1 MIRRNGLPDG
11 ETLASRATKFCLVL
25 TCLWL
30 SYVALLPPAPE
41 YELSLFEAVH
51 PGARAAFIAVLLS
64 GALVVVQAAI
74 TEVRS
79 RYWLASA
86 GCSIA
91 AYAGYFAL
99 PLAREYVVY
108 GRFSYDVLVHLGLVD
123 DILETGALS
132 DLLYPATHLLSVAAA
147 FFAGMQP
154 ESTVALLGFWF
165 KAILIGG
172 LVLLVR
178 SQSGEQSLALWTFVA
193 ALPIFFSSNRFSLAP
208 WLFGLTLLPIVLY
221 VVHRFAT
228 DDVRRAAYPFGVLAV
243 GLILYHPISA
253 FYAFTAA
260 AVLLVVVELSDRSA
274 TRATLPDLRGV
285 GLVCSGFAGLLGWH
299 VHHGTVDGN
308 VRSSILSLLTM
319 EAGGGTA
326 TASRAVEVNYT
337 LEQLLFTFVI
347 PNWGV
352 LVLYVGLAGLATL
365 VVGYRLLRRRA
376 TTVESHVAVQS
387 VLGFVLA
394 VAFLVI
400 QLYGSSIIRS
410 AQYLILFAIPAVA
423 IGCWYLTEMRHRRV
437 VASVV
442 LVLLVASIGGAT
454 VYSTTTAY
462 SENTHLT
469 AASSTG
475 YSWHLETKDRTNPTY
490 TDMSRDVFAYYEYG
504 YAEADELIRSDEYV
518 TAIPSLSP
526 HLGYHETST
535 VRSWLPTDG
544 YVVIR
549 TKDLVWHDAE
559 PEWRHDD
566 LVRITDEDYDAL
578 TQDRTAN
585 RIYSN
590 GEVRIWQTRH

>member
-1 MIRRNGLPDG
+1 MPTGDMF
-11 ETLASRATKFCLVL
+11 ASRVTKLCLVA
-25 TCLWL
+25 TALWL
-30 SYVALLPPAPE
+30 SYVALLPPAPS
-41 YELSLFEAVH
+41 YEISLLEVVH
-51 PGARAAFIAVLLS
+51 PAARAVFIVVLLTS
-64 GALVVVQAAI
+64 ALVVVQAAI

-79 RYWLASA
+79 RFWLASA

-91 AYAGYFAL
+91 AYVGYFAL

-108 GRFSYDVLVHLGLVD
+108 GRFSYDVLVHLGLID

-132 DLLYPATHLLSVAAA
+132 DLLYPATHLLSVAAT
-147 FFAGMQP
+147 FLAGMQP

-165 KAILIGG
+165 KVILIGG

-178 SQSGEQSLALWTFVA
+178 SQSGEQSLALLTFVA
-193 ALPIFFSSNRFSLAP
+193 ALPIFFTSNRFSLAP
-208 WLFGLTLLPIVLY
+208 WLFGLTLLPFVVY
-221 VVHRFAT
+221 VVHRFASDNVQRT
-228 DDVRRAAYPFGVLAV
+228 AYPFSVLAV

-260 AVLLVVVELSDRSA
+260 AVLLVIIGLTDRSTTRT

-299 VHHGTVDGN
+299 VHHETVDGN

-319 EAGGGTA
+319 EAGGGTETA
-326 TASRAVEVNYT
+326 TRATEVNYT

-352 LVLYVGLAGLATL
+352 LMLYFGLAGLATL
-365 VVGYRLLRRRA
+365 AIGYRLLRRQA
-376 TTVESHVAVQS
+376 TLFENHVAVQTIF
-387 VLGFVLA
+387 GGILA
-394 VAFLVI
+394 IAFLGI
-400 QLYGSSIIRS
+400 QLYGSSIIRA

-423 IGCWYLTEMRHRRV
+423 IGCWYLSEMRHRRV
-437 VASVV
+437 IASIV
-442 LVLLVASIGGAT
+442 LVIVLASIGGAI
-454 VYSTTTAY
+454 VYSTSTAY

-475 YSWHLETKDRTNPTY
+475 YSWHLETKDRSEPTY

-504 YAEADELIRSDEYV
+504 YDEADELIRSDEYV
-518 TAIPSLSP
+518 TATPHLSP
-526 HLGYHETST
+526 HLGYHETPT

-549 TKDLVWHDAE
+549 TEDLVWHEAE

-566 LVRITDEDYDAL
+566 LVRITGEDYDTLA
-578 TQDRTAN
+578 QDRTAN